1 METPHNGEAKGP
13 KRQMS
18 QHVCSISRTNLKLM
32 LALLLVPVNA
42 KMSSGSLGERGQDAH
57 LSGFIWKIISTQLT
71 NLQYWQM
78 EKNFLV
84 PLLGGWVEAICF
96 DFLNYFLDWY
106 GLWTQQKDKQGGN
119 KGKEEEGTWSPYWQ
133 DSVKRRNGCKASNP
147 SSPSPDEQTTSLQ
160 SANTGDPF
168 TTNFI

>member
-1 METPHNGEAKGP
+1 MDHQYGSVRGSQASSKLFLCFAQINHNWVD
-13 KRQMS
+13 R
-18 QHVCSISRTNLKLM
+18 
-32 LALLLVPVNA
+32 
-42 KMSSGSLGERGQDAH
+42 SLGERGQDAH

-119 KGKEEEGTWSPYWQ
+119 KGKEEEGTWSPSWQ